1 MGHKR
6 RGSPVE
12 KAVLDTPIAC
22 NAAFL
27 WGFNPRLGAKV
38 LNRCPKRVPFQ
49 LAAIIAHP
57 SDEHVMPSKVI
68 FAKRFRL
75 RFVVLMRQ
83 GRSRVWIRD
92 LTPWK
97 RKVRDPKI
105 VKPRGERRTY
115 STFHLFG
122 YLCGSRMNSSTP
134 PERFVGSHWAFVG
147 ARRRSDV
154 RVVKQA
160 VWHRSVRVPDRH
172 VEILFKARSS
182 TTCVSSVERWHKV
195 VHQLKCAQRLVKR
208 ILSVEI
214 QAPRT
219 LKCRRVVGG

>member
-1 MGHKR
+1 MNLNNAGSSGILDKALIASVAAVRIEPKICSDQEIASWVTFFVLRMSEMGHKR

-27 WGFNPRLGAKV
+27 WGFNPRLGANV

-105 VKPRGERRTY
+105 VKPE
-115 STFHLFG
+115 
-122 YLCGSRMNSSTP
+122 GSA
-134 PERFVGSHWAFVG
+134 E
-147 ARRRSDV
+147 
-154 RVVKQA
+154 
-160 VWHRSVRVPDRH
+160 
-172 VEILFKARSS
+172 
-182 TTCVSSVERWHKV
+182 
-195 VHQLKCAQRLVKR
+195 R
-208 ILSVEI
+208 ILLSTSSATCADPE
-214 QAPRT
+214 
-219 LKCRRVVGG
+219 